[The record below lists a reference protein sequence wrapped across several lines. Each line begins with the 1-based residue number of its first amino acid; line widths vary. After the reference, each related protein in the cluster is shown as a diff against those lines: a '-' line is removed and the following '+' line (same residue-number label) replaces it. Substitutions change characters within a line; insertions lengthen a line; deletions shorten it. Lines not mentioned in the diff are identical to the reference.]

1 VVRTC
6 DAVATSITDTA
17 KSQYI
22 GKVPNDEPGQ
32 QGLINAIKQYL
43 ALLAKQRVITTN
55 FNVAL
60 NPDED
65 SSGDEVFLI
74 VNIVPVDVVEYIFM
88 TINVN

>member
-1 VVRTC
+1 
-6 DAVATSITDTA
+6 
-17 KSQYI
+17 
-22 GKVPNDEPGQ
+22 
-32 QGLINAIKQYL
+32 
-43 ALLAKQRVITTN
+43 VITTN